1 VIQLNNKGQA
11 YSTFKLLIAAI
22 VALAILMI
30 LMPIIASVLQI
41 FQNDPADK
49 TIELL
54 NDLYNK
60 PESIKTTQMPVTFTP
75 NVVFSADALK
85 ESTSLSAKNICMSLG
100 EFDEDEDNGFSLSA
114 DEPHHGITW
123 NGESNQNAKIAVTC
137 NITLDRLMSGIEG
150 TMFEDWSPDCDIC
163 EDRGRCCIVALLNP

>member
-1 VIQLNNKGQA
+1 MNNKGQA

-60 PESIKTTQMPVTFTP
+60 PEGIKTTQMVVTFTP
-75 NVVFSADALK
+75 NYVLSASGLS
-85 ESTSLSAKNICMSLG
+85 ESTSLSANNICMSLG
-100 EFDEDEDNGFSLSA
+100 DFIDREGDDVGFSIRQ
-114 DEPHHGITW
+114 DEPHHRISW
-123 NGESNQNAKIAVTC
+123 NGTSNQNTKIAVTC
-137 NITLDRLMSGIEG
+137 NINLENLRDGIVD
-150 TMFEDWSPDCDIC
+150 TIFEDWGDGCDIC
-163 EDRGRCCIVALLNP
+163 DEKGKCCIVALINP

>member
-1 VIQLNNKGQA
+1 MNDQGQA

-54 NDLYNK
+54 NGLYNK
-60 PESIKTTQMPVTFTP
+60 AEGVKTTQMVVTFTP
-75 NVVFSADALK
+75 DYVLSAAALS
-85 ESTSLSAKNICMSLG
+85 ESTSLSAENICMSLG
-100 EFDEDEDNGFSLSA
+100 DFIDREDDEDAFSIRDEDDS
-114 DEPHHGITW
+114 HHRITW
-123 NGESNQNAKIAVTC
+123 NGTSNQNTKVAVTC
-137 NITLDRLMSGIEG
+137 NINLKRLEDGVED
-150 TMFEDWSPDCDIC
+150 TMFEDWADECDIC
-163 EDRGRCCIVALLNP
+163 QDKGRCCVVALVNP

>member
-1 VIQLNNKGQA
+1 VIRLNNQGQA

-60 PESIKTTQMPVTFTP
+60 PESIKITQMPVTFTP
-75 NVVFSADALK
+75 NMVLSADALK
-85 ESTSLSAKNICMSLG
+85 ESTSLSANNICMSLG
-100 EFDEDEDNGFSLSA
+100 EFEEDEDGFSIRVE
-114 DEPHHGITW
+114 DDIHHRITW
-123 NGESNQNAKIAVTC
+123 NGQSNQNTKIAVTC
-137 NITLDRLMSGIEG
+137 NINLDRLESGIED
-150 TMFEDWSPDCDIC
+150 TKFEDWDPDCGIC
-163 EDRGRCCIVALLNP
+163 EDNGRCCIVALVNP